1 MVLMSRRI
9 AALAGILI
17 LYWISSAPY
26 ERSSIMFAHSQDS
39 IAFIAP
45 CAQPVEP
52 VPELIT
58 GEPPRSRGCNGNGCN
73 PDVSECVLLGPAVS
87 DTCCVDLDRDR
98 KYHCAVCLRNL
109 YACPCGEDFVPVIGP
124 AYACQ
129 PIRPYIR
136 CQPSLSEDG
145 R

>member
-45 CAQPVEP
+45 CAQQVN
-52 VPELIT
+52 L
-58 GEPPRSRGCNGNGCN
+58 RGLAAAMETAATQMSVGVYC
-73 PDVSECVLLGPAVS
+73 
-87 DTCCVDLDRDR
+87 
-98 KYHCAVCLRNL
+98 
-109 YACPCGEDFVPVIGP
+109 
-124 AYACQ
+124 
-129 PIRPYIR
+129 
-136 CQPSLSEDG
+136 
-145 R
+145 

>member
-39 IAFIAP
+39 IAFIVP

-52 VPELIT
+52 VPEPIT
-58 GEPPRSRGCNGNGCN
+58 GEPPRSRGCNGNGCVN
-73 PDVSECVLLGPAVS
+73 
-87 DTCCVDLDRDR
+87 LD
-98 KYHCAVCLRNL
+98 
-109 YACPCGEDFVPVIGP
+109 
-124 AYACQ
+124 
-129 PIRPYIR
+129 
-136 CQPSLSEDG
+136 
-145 R
+145 